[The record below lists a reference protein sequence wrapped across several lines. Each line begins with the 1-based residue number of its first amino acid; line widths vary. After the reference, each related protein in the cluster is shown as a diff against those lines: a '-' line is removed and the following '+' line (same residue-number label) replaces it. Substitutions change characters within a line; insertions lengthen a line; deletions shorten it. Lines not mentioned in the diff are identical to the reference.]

1 MSHDFHMRDASQTPG
16 ASAEE
21 YKSQGNEFYKSG
33 CYGKA
38 IDMYAKAVEADP
50 ENPIY
55 RGNRSMAYM
64 QIGAYERALEDCSK
78 SLELS
83 QRKPEEYGSNVQK
96 TLLRIGKLQTSLGNY
111 DEAINAFSQISAPPT
126 TGDIQAAYEMRQYLA
141 QAEAMAA
148 GGNLKLAQH
157 AISGAEKLLG
167 LNVTPPR
174 NWRLLKGKCYI
185 ETGDLDQAASVAVN
199 LLREDKQD
207 SDALVLRG
215 RVLYAQ
221 GDNAN
226 AVTHFSEALRVD
238 PDHKLARE
246 LLRASRE
253 LEKKKNLGNDAFKRG
268 DLQGAL
274 ELYSEALAID
284 KHNKGTNSKLYSNRA
299 TVNMRLNR
307 FEDAV
312 ADCDSALDL
321 DPEFTKVRRT
331 KARAL
336 GQLEKW
342 DEAVQE
348 FQKAIEADPS
358 DPNLRAELREA
369 ELAVK
374 KAKRKDYYKILG
386 ISKSAGD
393 VEIKKAYRK
402 MALMYHP
409 DKNPDDPSAHEKFK
423 DVGEAYEILSDS
435 QKRARYDS
443 GVDLQD
449 SGDMYG
455 GGMGAEI
462 DPSVLFQMFGGGGG
476 GVPSEFMGQFGGGGS
491 PFGAQFAGA
500 QFSGA
505 QFGGAQFRGQ
515 GRSRGHPSGFYSSPI
530 VTISGATPSRA
541 PSRSSGAEIS
551 SQHLTLSN
559 SAAQV
564 APLSIS
570 ASSSKHL
577 QSQQQSSSAA
587 SVSSSLPSGA
597 GGGGGGSSNPSGN
610 RPTELSKIVGAQ
622 IVVLVS
628 TIKEDKWDTTVKQI
642 RQLCDQN
649 GPEVYQKYFRR
660 LVSTVSSSRPQ
671 DNPAIRRLLD
681 EEVDILCSNPSL
693 SYRFSESV
701 STPDNDA
708 FRDFQL
714 QDFFDSVQLDAFD
727 RTILCLGFKRSSN
740 QDLQTQA
747 FDVLEETFGL
757 FVATIR
763 DRSQRTTVLTETNIS
778 ILLNQYLQEPN
789 APFFDAVNTLS
800 LFSAVKARYSPSS
813 LPPSIAAI
821 IGPNE
826 SQHSMDTLTKLITSA
841 GPDALASVQDLA
853 YDSGLIVRIANEVTD
868 PEVSQQFAHF
878 KPYLFTL
885 DLFAYLARRGQYPLQ
900 KFLDEVLSTDGHE
913 FVAAILKFLDV
924 KSSTEYQLQQQQQ
937 QDPHNIPEIKT
948 NSLPL
953 HVQVVYE
960 LLRALLTQTT
970 PLDLVELSEYVQA
983 QCIQTYPRL
992 INLGRGHDTAILT
1005 NSGSNGFSPE
1015 VEKQMKFYYQKMY
1028 EQGMSISEVIGLLQ
1042 QLRVSDDPNDQDTF
1056 ACMIHSLF
1064 DEYRFFPDYPLSALA
1079 TTAVLF
1085 GSIIQFHLVE
1095 DIPLAVALRFV
1106 LKALKEPPDAKMFKF
1121 GLQALMQFQSRLEAF
1136 PQYCALLLQIP
1147 SLEAVQP
1154 QLMAKLRAVT
1164 KSDGTGEDDSERMNG
1179 TASPPPPPPFRSL
1192 HLDPVSPT
1200 EQPSEDPNE
1209 EIQDKVLFIVNNVA
1223 QSNIEAKAKEL
1234 KELLEEKYHQWFA
1247 TYLVDTRA
1255 KQEPNYH
1262 NIYIRMLDVV
1272 GSSHLNKQVLHNS
1285 YASIIAL
1292 LNAQDTILSSTER
1305 GRLKNLGCWLG
1316 FLTIARDKPIKHK
1329 NISFKDLLIEGFDT
1343 NRLIVVLPF
1352 ACKVL
1357 EQASKSTIF
1366 KPPNPW
1372 LMGILKLMVE
1382 LYQFAELKL
1391 NLKFEIEVLCKNLD
1405 LDINALEPATIIR
1418 ERPPKNDLI
1427 DGTNIAATPE
1437 LGQVFDRLNLTAYNN
1452 RVDLRDVSRPADSA
1466 VTPSLSAT
1474 YPQIQASRQFT
1485 THPSLKKLLQLAI
1498 EKAIRELINPVVER
1512 SDTIAQI
1519 ATKELITKDF
1529 ALEPNEDKLRK
1540 SARNMVDYL
1549 ASSLALVTCKE
1560 PLRLTIGNNLLS
1572 LLASSGYSESSFA
1585 PEVLSTAVNEH
1596 LDAACAIIQKAA
1608 SDRAK
1613 ADLDELLASAYAMR
1627 RRHRELRPS
1636 QTFVD
1641 PQASRYALSLP
1652 DPFRLKPPGLT
1663 RQQLMVYEDFG
1674 KFKLGSLGPDG
1685 LQPGEF
1691 GSVDFATTSLP
1702 AQSQLQ
1708 QPQPQLTAQPQT
1720 PVQQSVPLSLQA
1732 GQQRPQ
1738 PQSQQQRMMP
1748 LLQQQQ
1754 QAQQQQQLFA
1764 QLHQQNT
1771 QLTSQQQQ
1779 VESQQGFGAQ
1789 QADLSHIPSN
1799 KVAAVEQALASM
1811 QSAIDALLKLVKD
1824 CTETSFDQLPADH
1837 RVKATVNS
1845 IIAVANRH
1853 PLRDPVIHKTSQL
1866 AVSVLFTVADSRLAR
1881 ETLAYLLARLCDLSA
1896 ETAKEVV
1903 LWLIY
1908 SEDERKFN
1916 VSVMITLMK
1925 MGLLHPQELDVSLSK
1940 QLQARRGPA
1949 IEFIASLIHEAILG
1963 ETPCALRTDFTMCLE
1978 GMERLASDSE
1988 STFDQIA
1995 QQLLASFENAVT
2007 GKIPAEESSSLRD
2020 QMRYI
2025 FSEWIRLMQ
2034 HPAQSERM
2042 LYVFIYQM
2050 SEHGLLDDA
2059 KYLGIF
2065 FRSALEFCQDAYA
2078 KDRLQQGNSLSP
2090 KDGVVA
2096 VDSLAKLV
2104 IMLFCVHEDSQDTK
2118 RMQYL
2123 RGILGVFCLVFA
2135 NAHET
2140 QGESFNGLPFF
2151 RLFSSILCEWSDI
2164 EKTHSEYKEEFYM
2177 MIAEIFK
2184 ALQPLAFP
2192 AFTFSW
2198 MTLISHRM
2206 FMPKILQL
2214 EQKKSWPIFEDLLET
2229 LLKFIGT
2236 YLNESALPDSIRYIY
2251 KGTLRIVLVLLHDI
2265 PEFLSQYHYNL
2276 CKVLPTD
2283 CQLRSLI
2290 LATKVN

>member
-1 MSHDFHMRDASQTPG
+1 M
-16 ASAEE
+16 
-21 YKSQGNEFYKSG
+21 
-33 CYGKA
+33 
-38 IDMYAKAVEADP
+38 
-50 ENPIY
+50 
-55 RGNRSMAYM
+55 
-64 QIGAYERALEDCSK
+64 
-78 SLELS
+78 
-83 QRKPEEYGSNVQK
+83 
-96 TLLRIGKLQTSLGNY
+96 
-111 DEAINAFSQISAPPT
+111 
-126 TGDIQAAYEMRQYLA
+126 
-141 QAEAMAA
+141 
-148 GGNLKLAQH
+148 
-157 AISGAEKLLG
+157 
-167 LNVTPPR
+167 
-174 NWRLLKGKCYI
+174 
-185 ETGDLDQAASVAVN
+185 
-199 LLREDKQD
+199 
-207 SDALVLRG
+207 
-215 RVLYAQ
+215 
-221 GDNAN
+221 
-226 AVTHFSEALRVD
+226 
-238 PDHKLARE
+238 
-246 LLRASRE
+246 
-253 LEKKKNLGNDAFKRG
+253 
-268 DLQGAL
+268 
-274 ELYSEALAID
+274 
-284 KHNKGTNSKLYSNRA
+284 
-299 TVNMRLNR
+299 TV
-307 FEDAV
+307 
-312 ADCDSALDL
+312 
-321 DPEFTKVRRT
+321 
-331 KARAL
+331 
-336 GQLEKW
+336 
-342 DEAVQE
+342 
-348 FQKAIEADPS
+348 
-358 DPNLRAELREA
+358 
-369 ELAVK
+369 
-374 KAKRKDYYKILG
+374 
-386 ISKSAGD
+386 
-393 VEIKKAYRK
+393 
-402 MALMYHP
+402 ALMLFLVACEH
-409 DKNPDDPSAHEKFK
+409 
-423 DVGEAYEILSDS
+423 ILFPLS
-435 QKRARYDS
+435 
-443 GVDLQD
+443 
-449 SGDMYG
+449 
-455 GGMGAEI
+455 
-462 DPSVLFQMFGGGGG
+462 FT
-476 GVPSEFMGQFGGGGS
+476 S
-491 PFGAQFAGA
+491 PF
-500 QFSGA
+500 
-505 QFGGAQFRGQ
+505 
-515 GRSRGHPSGFYSSPI
+515 

-551 SQHLTLSN
+551 SQQITSSNSAGQIAPLSN
-559 SAAQV
+559 SA
-564 APLSIS
+564 S
-570 ASSSKHL
+570 ASKHL
-577 QSQQQSSSAA
+577 HTQQQSSSAA
-587 SVSSSLPSGA
+587 SLSSSLPPGA
-597 GGGGGGSSNPSGN
+597 GGGGGGSSNLSGN

-671 DNPAIRRLLD
+671 DNPAIRRLL
-681 EEVDILCSNPSL
+681 EEEINILCTNPTL
-693 SYRFSESV
+693 SYRFADSV

-714 QDFFDSVQLDAFD
+714 QDFFNTFQLKSFD
-727 RTILCLGFKRSSN
+727 RTVLCLSFKHSSN
-740 QDLQTQA
+740 QDLQNQA
-747 FDVLEETFGL
+747 FDVLEESFGP
-757 FVATIR
+757 FIASIR
-763 DRSQRTTVLTETNIS
+763 DNSQYSSVLSESNIVE
-778 ILLNQYLQEPN
+778 LLNQYLQDPLP
-789 APFFDAVNTLS
+789 PFFDVVNTLS
-800 LFSAVKARYSPSS
+800 LFSAVKARYSPSP
-813 LPPSIAAI
+813 LPASIAAI

-826 SQHSMDTLTKLITSA
+826 SQQSMDTLTKLISSA
-841 GPDALASVQDLA
+841 GPDALSSVQDLA
-853 YDSGLIVRIANEVTD
+853 YDSNLIVRIANEVSD
-868 PEVSQQFAHF
+868 PEILRQFGHF

-900 KFLDEVLSTDGHE
+900 KFLDEVLSTDGRE
-913 FVAAILKFLDV
+913 FVAAILKFLDI

-937 QDPHNIPEIKT
+937 HDPQPIPEVKNNT
-948 NSLPL
+948 LPL

-960 LLRALLTQTT
+960 LLHALLTQTT
-970 PLDLVELSEYVQA
+970 PLDLVELSEHVQA

-1095 DIPLAVALRFV
+1095 DMPLAVALRFV

-1154 QLMAKLRAVT
+1154 QLMTKLRAIT
-1164 KSDGTGEDDSERMNG
+1164 KSEDTGEDDPERRNG
-1179 TASPPPPPPFRSL
+1179 TASPAPPPPFRSL

-1223 QSNIEAKAKEL
+1223 RSNIEGKAKEI
-1234 KELLEEKYHQWFA
+1234 KDLLEEKYHQWFA
-1247 TYLVDTRA
+1247 AYLVDTRA

-1262 NIYIRMLDVV
+1262 SIYIQMLDYV
-1272 GSSHLNKQVLHNS
+1272 SNAHLNKQVLHNT

-1292 LNAQDTILSSTER
+1292 LNAQDTIMSSTER

-1316 FLTIARDKPIKHK
+1316 FLTISRDKPIKHK

-1352 ACKVL
+1352 TCKVL
-1357 EQASKSTIF
+1357 EQASKSSIF

-1405 LDINALEPATIIR
+1405 LDINTLEPATIIR
-1418 ERPPKNDLI
+1418 DRPPKGDLI
-1427 DGTNIAATPE
+1427 DGANFAATPE
-1437 LGQVFDRLNLTAYNN
+1437 LSHVFDRLNLTAYNN
-1452 RVDLRDVSRPADSA
+1452 RVDLRDISRQSDSA
-1466 VTPSLSAT
+1466 IAPSLSAT
-1474 YPQIQASRQFT
+1474 YPHIPASRQFT

-1529 ALEPNEDKLRK
+1529 ALEPDEEKLRK
-1540 SARNMVDYL
+1540 SARHMVDYL

-1572 LLASSGYSESSFA
+1572 LLASSGYSESSFT
-1585 PEVLSTAVNEH
+1585 PEVLSAAVNEH
-1596 LDAACAIIQKAA
+1596 LDAACSIIQKAA

-1627 RRHRELRPS
+1627 RRHRELRPN

-1663 RQQLMVYEDFG
+1663 RQQLTVYDDFG
-1674 KFKLGSLGPDG
+1674 KFKLGSLGGSDG

-1691 GSVDFATTSLP
+1691 GAVDFASTSLP
-1702 AQSQLQ
+1702 VLGQLQ
-1708 QPQPQLTAQPQT
+1708 QPQPQLPAQPKT
-1720 PVQQSVPLSLQA
+1720 PVQQAIPLSLQA
-1732 GQQRPQ
+1732 GQQRA
-1738 PQSQQQRMMP
+1738 QQQQQQQQQAQHQRMIP
-1748 LLQQQQ
+1748 LLQQQQQAQQQQAQQQQAQQQQAQQQQAQQQQAQQQQAQQQQAQQQ

-1764 QLHQQNT
+1764 QLHQQNA
-1771 QLTSQQQQ
+1771 QLSSQQQH
-1779 VESQQGFGAQ
+1779 VESQQGFGTQ
-1789 QADLSHIPSN
+1789 QDLSHITPN
-1799 KVAAVEQALASM
+1799 KLTAVEQALASM
-1811 QSAIDALLKLVKD
+1811 QSAIDALLKLVKE

-1837 RVKATVNS
+1837 RVKTTVNS

-1866 AVSVLFTVADSRLAR
+1866 AVSVLFTVADSQLAR

-1916 VSVMITLMK
+1916 VAVMITLMK

-1940 QLQARRGPA
+1940 QLQARRSPA

-1963 ETPCALRTDFTMCLE
+1963 EKPCALRTDFTMCLE
-1978 GMERLASDSE
+1978 SMERLASDSD
-1988 STFDQIA
+1988 SPSYQIA
-1995 QQLLASFENAVT
+1995 QQLLDSFENAVVAV
-2007 GKIPAEESSSLRD
+2007 IPAEDASSLKD
-2020 QMRYI
+2020 QMKYI

-2078 KDRLQQGNSLSP
+2078 KERLQQSGSLSP
-2090 KDGVVA
+2090 KDGVIA

-2104 IMLFCVHEDSQDTK
+2104 IILFRVHEDSEDTK

-2123 RGILGVFCLVFA
+2123 RGIMGVLCLVFA

-2164 EKTHSEYKEEFYM
+2164 ESTHSEYKEEFYT

-2184 ALQPLAFP
+2184 ALQPPAFP

-2214 EQKKSWPIFEDLLET
+2214 EQKKAWPIFEDLLET

-2236 YLNESALPDSIRYIY
+2236 YLNESELPDSIRYIY

-2276 CKVLPTD
+2276 CKVLPTN
-2283 CQLRSLI
+2283 CQLRNLI

>member
-1 MSHDFHMRDASQTPG
+1 MLFHEIHMT
-16 ASAEE
+16 AESSCE
-21 YKSQGNEFYKSG
+21 
-33 CYGKA
+33 
-38 IDMYAKAVEADP
+38 
-50 ENPIY
+50 
-55 RGNRSMAYM
+55 
-64 QIGAYERALEDCSK
+64 
-78 SLELS
+78 
-83 QRKPEEYGSNVQK
+83 
-96 TLLRIGKLQTSLGNY
+96 
-111 DEAINAFSQISAPPT
+111 
-126 TGDIQAAYEMRQYLA
+126 
-141 QAEAMAA
+141 
-148 GGNLKLAQH
+148 H
-157 AISGAEKLLG
+157 
-167 LNVTPPR
+167 
-174 NWRLLKGKCYI
+174 
-185 ETGDLDQAASVAVN
+185 
-199 LLREDKQD
+199 
-207 SDALVLRG
+207 
-215 RVLYAQ
+215 
-221 GDNAN
+221 
-226 AVTHFSEALRVD
+226 
-238 PDHKLARE
+238 
-246 LLRASRE
+246 
-253 LEKKKNLGNDAFKRG
+253 
-268 DLQGAL
+268 
-274 ELYSEALAID
+274 
-284 KHNKGTNSKLYSNRA
+284 
-299 TVNMRLNR
+299 
-307 FEDAV
+307 
-312 ADCDSALDL
+312 
-321 DPEFTKVRRT
+321 
-331 KARAL
+331 
-336 GQLEKW
+336 
-342 DEAVQE
+342 
-348 FQKAIEADPS
+348 
-358 DPNLRAELREA
+358 
-369 ELAVK
+369 
-374 KAKRKDYYKILG
+374 
-386 ISKSAGD
+386 
-393 VEIKKAYRK
+393 
-402 MALMYHP
+402 
-409 DKNPDDPSAHEKFK
+409 
-423 DVGEAYEILSDS
+423 
-435 QKRARYDS
+435 
-443 GVDLQD
+443 
-449 SGDMYG
+449 
-455 GGMGAEI
+455 
-462 DPSVLFQMFGGGGG
+462 VLFPVSFT
-476 GVPSEFMGQFGGGGS
+476 S
-491 PFGAQFAGA
+491 PF
-500 QFSGA
+500 
-505 QFGGAQFRGQ
+505 
-515 GRSRGHPSGFYSSPI
+515 

-541 PSRSSGAEIS
+541 PSRSSGADIS
-551 SQHLTLSN
+551 SQQITSSN
-559 SAAQV
+559 SAGQI
-564 APLSIS
+564 APLCNSVS
-570 ASSSKHL
+570 PSKHFHIRH
-577 QSQQQSSSAA
+577 QSSSAA
-587 SVSSSLPSGA
+587 SLSSSLPTGA
-597 GGGGGGSSNPSGN
+597 GGGGGGSSNLSGN

-671 DNPAIRRLLD
+671 DTPAIRRLL
-681 EEVDILCSNPSL
+681 EEEINILCANPTL
-693 SYRFSESV
+693 SYRFADSV

-708 FRDFQL
+708 FREFQL
-714 QDFFDSVQLDAFD
+714 RDFFKTFQLDAFD
-727 RTILCLGFKRSSN
+727 RTVLCLSFKHSSN
-740 QDLQTQA
+740 QDLQNQA
-747 FDVLEETFGL
+747 FDVLEESFGL
-757 FVATIR
+757 FIAAIR
-763 DRSQRTTVLTETNIS
+763 DNAQYPGVLSESNIVE
-778 ILLNQYLQEPN
+778 ILNQYLQDPLP
-789 APFFDAVNTLS
+789 PFFDVVNTLS
-800 LFSAVKARYSPSS
+800 LFSAVKARYSPSP
-813 LPPSIAAI
+813 LPASIAAI

-826 SQHSMDTLTKLITSA
+826 SQQSMDTLTKLISSA
-841 GPDALASVQDLA
+841 GPDALSSVQDLA
-853 YDSGLIVRIANEVTD
+853 YDSNLIVRIANEVSD
-868 PEVSQQFAHF
+868 PEILRQFAHF
-878 KPYLFTL
+878 KPYVFTL

-900 KFLDEVLSTDGHE
+900 KFLDEVLSTDGRE

-937 QDPHNIPEIKT
+937 HDPQLIPEINT
-948 NSLPL
+948 NTLPL
-953 HVQVVYE
+953 HVQVVYD
-960 LLRALLTQTT
+960 LLHALLTQTT
-970 PLDLVELSEYVQA
+970 PLDLIELSEHVQA

-992 INLGRGHDTAILT
+992 INLGRGHDTAILA
-1005 NSGSNGFSPE
+1005 NSGSNGFSTE

-1085 GSIIQFHLVE
+1085 GSIVQFHLVE
-1095 DIPLAVALRFV
+1095 DMPLAVALRFV

-1154 QLMAKLRAVT
+1154 QLMTKLRAIT
-1164 KSDGTGEDDSERMNG
+1164 NSEDSGEDDSEQRKG
-1179 TASPPPPPPFRSL
+1179 TASPAPPPPFRSL

-1223 QSNIEAKAKEL
+1223 RSNIEGKAKEL
-1234 KELLEEKYHQWFA
+1234 KDLLEEKYHQWFA
-1247 TYLVDTRA
+1247 AYLVDTRA

-1262 NIYIRMLDVV
+1262 SIYIQMLDYV
-1272 GSSHLNKQVLHNS
+1272 SNAHLNKQVLHNT

-1292 LNAQDTILSSTER
+1292 LNAQDTIMSSTER

-1316 FLTIARDKPIKHK
+1316 FLTISRDKPIKHK

-1352 ACKVL
+1352 TCKVL
-1357 EQASKSTIF
+1357 EQALKSSIF

-1391 NLKFEIEVLCKNLD
+1391 NLKFEIEVLCKNLA
-1405 LDINALEPATIIR
+1405 LDINTLEPATIIR
-1418 ERPPKNDLI
+1418 DRPPKSDLI
-1427 DGTNIAATPE
+1427 DGANFTATPE
-1437 LGQVFDRLNLTAYNN
+1437 LSQVFDRLNLTAYNN
-1452 RVDLRDVSRPADSA
+1452 RVDLRDISRQSDSA
-1466 VTPSLSAT
+1466 ITPSLSAT
-1474 YPQIQASRQFT
+1474 YPHMPASRQFT

-1529 ALEPNEDKLRK
+1529 SLEPDEEKLRK
-1540 SARNMVDYL
+1540 SARHMVDYL

-1572 LLASSGYSESSFA
+1572 LLASSGYSESSFT
-1585 PEVLSTAVNEH
+1585 PEVLSAAVNEH
-1596 LDAACAIIQKAA
+1596 LDAACSIIQKAA

-1627 RRHRELRPS
+1627 RRHRELRPN

-1663 RQQLMVYEDFG
+1663 RQQLTVYEDFG
-1674 KFKLGSLGPDG
+1674 KFKLGSLTGPDG
-1685 LQPGEF
+1685 VQAGDF
-1691 GSVDFATTSLP
+1691 GAVDFASTSLP
-1702 AQSQLQ
+1702 VQGPLQQSQ
-1708 QPQPQLTAQPQT
+1708 PQVPAQPKT
-1720 PVQQSVPLSLQA
+1720 PVQQSIPLSLQA
-1732 GQQRPQ
+1732 GQQRAQ
-1738 PQSQQQRMMP
+1738 QQQAQQQRMMP

-1754 QAQQQQQLFA
+1754 QAQQQQAQQQQAQQQQVQQQQVQQQAQQQQQLFA
-1764 QLHQQNT
+1764 QLHQQNA
-1771 QLTSQQQQ
+1771 QLSSQQPH
-1779 VESQQGFGAQ
+1779 VESQQGFGTQ
-1789 QADLSHIPSN
+1789 QDLSHITPN
-1799 KVAAVEQALASM
+1799 KLTAVEQALASM
-1811 QSAIDALLKLVKD
+1811 QSAIDALLKLVKE
-1824 CTETSFDQLPADH
+1824 CTEAAFDQLSADH
-1837 RVKATVNS
+1837 RVKTTVNS

-1866 AVSVLFTVADSRLAR
+1866 AVSVLFTVADSQLAR

-1916 VSVMITLMK
+1916 VAVMITLMK

-1940 QLQARRGPA
+1940 QLQARRSPA

-1963 ETPCALRTDFTMCLE
+1963 EKPCALRTDFTMCLE
-1978 GMERLASDSE
+1978 SMERLASDPDSP
-1988 STFDQIA
+1988 SYQIA
-1995 QQLLASFENAVT
+1995 QQLLDSFENAVVAV
-2007 GKIPAEESSSLRD
+2007 IPADDASSLKD
-2020 QMRYI
+2020 QMKYI
-2025 FSEWIRLMQ
+2025 FSEWIRLTQ

-2050 SEHGLLDDA
+2050 SEHGLLDDG

-2065 FRSALEFCQDAYA
+2065 FRAALEFCQDAYA
-2078 KDRLQQGNSLSP
+2078 KDRVQQNGSLSP
-2090 KDGVVA
+2090 KDGVIA

-2104 IMLFCVHEDSQDTK
+2104 IILFRVHEDSEDTR

-2123 RGILGVFCLVFA
+2123 RGIMGVLCLVFA

-2164 EKTHSEYKEEFYM
+2164 ENTHSEYKEEFYT

-2184 ALQPLAFP
+2184 ALQPHAFP

-2214 EQKKSWPIFEDLLET
+2214 EQKKAWPIFEDLLET

-2236 YLNESALPDSIRYIY
+2236 YLNESELPDSIRYIY
-2251 KGTLRIVLVLLHDI
+2251 KGALRIVLVLLHDI

-2276 CKVLPTD
+2276 CKVLPTN
-2283 CQLRSLI
+2283 CQLRNLI